1 MMKTVMV
8 MLLCRDFFGI
18 SSDFV
23 VGQLMT
29 RGGEKAS
36 LFYVTPTLKHL
47 IECNQT
53 AVNVS
58 IFFCVVLAPPPTTII
73 IINK

>member
-1 MMKTVMV
+1 
-8 MLLCRDFFGI
+8 LYRDFFGI
-18 SSDFV
+18 SSDFA

-29 RGGEKAS
+29 RGNEKAS

-47 IECNQT
+47 VENNHT

-58 IFFCVVLAPPPTTII
+58 SIFCVYFTI
-73 IINK
+73 NSDS